1 MLIFTICHVYAS
13 KWLRRVLLF
22 HFLVIVRIK
31 GEESKLRTCQNMVW
45 KAFLLF
51 GDLYYLHNLPCICV
65 SLGIKVEK
73 SKLRTCQN
81 MAWTAFLLFGDI
93 R

>member
-1 MLIFTICHVYAS
+1 M
-13 KWLRRVLLF
+13 
-22 HFLVIVRIK
+22 IVGIK

-51 GDLYYLHNLPCICV
+51 ADLYYLHNLPCICV